1 MKLKFD
7 FYDFRKM
14 YSLVLKFKI
23 SRHLQYV
30 FNYLWL
36 QWFFHNYILNIA
48 VDINNYIETFLVQLF
63 IVK

>member
-30 FNYLWL
+30 FNYL
-36 QWFFHNYILNIA
+36 
-48 VDINNYIETFLVQLF
+48 
-63 IVK
+63 